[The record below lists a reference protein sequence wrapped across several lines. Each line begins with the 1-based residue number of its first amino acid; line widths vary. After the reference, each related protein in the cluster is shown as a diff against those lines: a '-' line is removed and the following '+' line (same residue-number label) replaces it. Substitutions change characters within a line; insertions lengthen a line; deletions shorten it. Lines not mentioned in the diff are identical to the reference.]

1 MNGSMLWVLVEKLEN
16 LNLRTSSAL
25 TCNLVP
31 GSGRIIKNLLNLIFL
46 STLCTG
52 GGKEGGDGPGKCSA

>member
-31 GSGRIIKNLLNLIFL
+31 GSGRIIKNLSEPDIPQH
-46 STLCTG
+46 TLHRG
-52 GGKEGGDGPGKCSA
+52 RKRRR